1 MARYAFMAF
10 ATQVCVLTQTDGI
23 REKKMSRE
31 VVMIGRLYPQN
42 WSASRPRFFS
52 IVVAVEE
59 VGVDGSSESSPINK
73 EDLLAHLNAFPKNR
87 LVEEVVSM
95 WEELGELER
104 ELAMARQ
111 RARALDGELVNVRS
125 KSGGRAD
132 LAELEERFRVAE
144 ARRSQL
150 ETMLAN
156 EQGRRKDLEEVV
168 GEGRVDELRREN
180 AALIRREEEHMLLI
194 LDMESKIDQLME
206 IIAELQNNA

>member
-1 MARYAFMAF
+1 M
-10 ATQVCVLTQTDGI
+10 
-23 REKKMSRE
+23 
-31 VVMIGRLYPQN
+31 
-42 WSASRPRFFS
+42 RFS
-52 IVVAVEE
+52 SVVVAAEE
-59 VGVDGSSESSPINK
+59 VGVNEAAESDPMKK
-73 EDLLAHLNAFPKNR
+73 EELLAQLNTFPKDR
-87 LVEEVVSM
+87 LIEEVVSM

-104 ELAMARQ
+104 DLAMARQ

-125 KSGGRAD
+125 RSGGRAN

-168 GEGRVDELRREN
+168 GEGRIDELRREN

-194 LDMESKIDQLME
+194 LDMESKIDKLME
-206 IIAELQNNA
+206 IITELQNQEG

>member
-1 MARYAFMAF
+1 MAA
-10 ATQVCVLTQTDGI
+10 
-23 REKKMSRE
+23 
-31 VVMIGRLYPQN
+31 
-42 WSASRPRFFS
+42 
-52 IVVAVEE
+52 EE
-59 VGVDGSSESSPINK
+59 VGINEAADSDPMKK
-73 EDLLAHLNAFPKNR
+73 EELLAQLNTFPKDR
-87 LVEEVVSM
+87 LIEEVVSM

-104 ELAMARQ
+104 DLAMARQ

-125 KSGGRAD
+125 RSGGRAN

-168 GEGRVDELRREN
+168 GEGRIDELRREN

-194 LDMESKIDQLME
+194 LDMESKIDKLME
-206 IIAELQNNA
+206 IITELQNQEG

>member
-1 MARYAFMAF
+1 M
-10 ATQVCVLTQTDGI
+10 
-23 REKKMSRE
+23 
-31 VVMIGRLYPQN
+31 
-42 WSASRPRFFS
+42 
-52 IVVAVEE
+52 AVEE
-59 VGVDGSSESSPINK
+59 VGVDEASKSRPMNK
-73 EDLLAHLNAFPKNR
+73 VDLLAHLNAFPKSR

-111 RARALDGELVNVRS
+111 RARALDGELVNIRS

-180 AALIRREEEHMLLI
+180 SSLIRREEEHMLLI

-206 IIAELQNNA
+206 VSAGLKNESD

>member
-1 MARYAFMAF
+1 MAA
-10 ATQVCVLTQTDGI
+10 
-23 REKKMSRE
+23 
-31 VVMIGRLYPQN
+31 
-42 WSASRPRFFS
+42 
-52 IVVAVEE
+52 EE
-59 VGVDGSSESSPINK
+59 VGVNEAADSDPMKK
-73 EDLLAHLNAFPKNR
+73 EELLAQLNTFPKDR
-87 LVEEVVSM
+87 LIEEVVSM

-104 ELAMARQ
+104 DLAMARQ

-125 KSGGRAD
+125 RSGGRAN

-168 GEGRVDELRREN
+168 GEGRIDELRREN

-194 LDMESKIDQLME
+194 LDMESKIDKLME
-206 IIAELQNNA
+206 IITELQNQEG

>member
-1 MARYAFMAF
+1 MAA
-10 ATQVCVLTQTDGI
+10 
-23 REKKMSRE
+23 
-31 VVMIGRLYPQN
+31 
-42 WSASRPRFFS
+42 
-52 IVVAVEE
+52 EE
-59 VGVDGSSESSPINK
+59 VGVNEAAKSDPMKK
-73 EDLLAHLNAFPKNR
+73 EELLAQLNTFPKDR
-87 LVEEVVSM
+87 LIEEVVSM

-104 ELAMARQ
+104 DLAMARQ

-125 KSGGRAD
+125 RSGGRAN

-168 GEGRVDELRREN
+168 GEGRIDELRREN

-194 LDMESKIDQLME
+194 LDMESKIDKLME
-206 IIAELQNNA
+206 IITELQNQEG

>member
-1 MARYAFMAF
+1 
-10 ATQVCVLTQTDGI
+10 
-23 REKKMSRE
+23 MSR
-31 VVMIGRLYPQN
+31 
-42 WSASRPRFFS
+42 FS
-52 IVVAVEE
+52 PIVVAAEGG
-59 VGVDGSSESSPINK
+59 GVDESLEFTPMK
-73 EDLLAHLNAFPKNR
+73 KADLLAHLNAFPKDR
-87 LVEEVVSM
+87 LVQEVVSM

-104 ELAMARQ
+104 ELAMSRQ

-125 KSGGRAD
+125 RSGARVD

-156 EQGRRKDLEEVV
+156 EQGRRKELEEVV

-206 IIAELQNNA
+206 IISNLQNDE

>member
-1 MARYAFMAF
+1 MAA
-10 ATQVCVLTQTDGI
+10 
-23 REKKMSRE
+23 
-31 VVMIGRLYPQN
+31 
-42 WSASRPRFFS
+42 
-52 IVVAVEE
+52 EE
-59 VGVDGSSESSPINK
+59 VGVNEAAESDPMKK
-73 EDLLAHLNAFPKNR
+73 EELLAQLNTFPKDR
-87 LVEEVVSM
+87 LIEEVVSM

-104 ELAMARQ
+104 DLAMARQ

-125 KSGGRAD
+125 RSGGRAN

-168 GEGRVDELRREN
+168 GEGRIDELRREN

-194 LDMESKIDQLME
+194 LDMESKIDKLME
-206 IIAELQNNA
+206 IITELQNQEG

>member
-1 MARYAFMAF
+1 MAA
-10 ATQVCVLTQTDGI
+10 
-23 REKKMSRE
+23 
-31 VVMIGRLYPQN
+31 
-42 WSASRPRFFS
+42 
-52 IVVAVEE
+52 EE
-59 VGVDGSSESSPINK
+59 VGVDEALGFTPMK
-73 EDLLAHLNAFPKNR
+73 KADLLAHLNAFPKDR
-87 LVEEVVSM
+87 LVQEVVSM

-125 KSGGRAD
+125 RSGARVD

-144 ARRSQL
+144 ARRGQL

-156 EQGRRKDLEEVV
+156 EQGRRKELEDIV

-206 IIAELQNNA
+206 IISNLQNVE

>member
-1 MARYAFMAF
+1 
-10 ATQVCVLTQTDGI
+10 
-23 REKKMSRE
+23 MSR
-31 VVMIGRLYPQN
+31 
-42 WSASRPRFFS
+42 SRFFS

-59 VGVDGSSESSPINK
+59 VGVDDASESRPMNK
-73 EDLLAHLNAFPKNR
+73 DDLLAHLNAFPKSR

-111 RARALDGELVNVRS
+111 RARALDGELVNIRS

-144 ARRSQL
+144 SRRGQL

-180 AALIRREEEHMLLI
+180 SSLIRREEEHMLLI

-206 IIAELQNNA
+206 IISNLQGN

>member
-1 MARYAFMAF
+1 
-10 ATQVCVLTQTDGI
+10 
-23 REKKMSRE
+23 MSR
-31 VVMIGRLYPQN
+31 
-42 WSASRPRFFS
+42 FS
-52 IVVAVEE
+52 PIVVAAEG
-59 VGVDGSSESSPINK
+59 VGVDESLEFTPMK
-73 EDLLAHLNAFPKNR
+73 KADLLAHLNAFPKDR
-87 LVEEVVSM
+87 LVQEVVSM

-125 KSGGRAD
+125 RSGARVD

-156 EQGRRKDLEEVV
+156 EQGRRKELEEVV

-180 AALIRREEEHMLLI
+180 AALIRREEDHMLLI

-206 IIAELQNNA
+206 IISNLQNDE

>member
-1 MARYAFMAF
+1 MAA
-10 ATQVCVLTQTDGI
+10 
-23 REKKMSRE
+23 
-31 VVMIGRLYPQN
+31 
-42 WSASRPRFFS
+42 
-52 IVVAVEE
+52 EE
-59 VGVDGSSESSPINK
+59 VGVDEALEFTPMK
-73 EDLLAHLNAFPKNR
+73 KVDLLAHLNAFPKDR
-87 LVEEVVSM
+87 LVQEVVSM

-111 RARALDGELVNVRS
+111 RARALDGELVSVRS

-144 ARRSQL
+144 ARRGQL

-156 EQGRRKDLEEVV
+156 EQGRRKELEEVV
-168 GEGRVDELRREN
+168 GGGRVDELRREN

-206 IIAELQNNA
+206 IIAGLQKESD

>member
-1 MARYAFMAF
+1 M
-10 ATQVCVLTQTDGI
+10 
-23 REKKMSRE
+23 
-31 VVMIGRLYPQN
+31 
-42 WSASRPRFFS
+42 RFS
-52 IVVAVEE
+52 SVVVAAEE
-59 VGVDGSSESSPINK
+59 IGVNEAAKSDPMKK
-73 EDLLAHLNAFPKNR
+73 EELLAQLNTFPKDR
-87 LVEEVVSM
+87 LIEEVVSM

-104 ELAMARQ
+104 DLAMARQ

-125 KSGGRAD
+125 RSGGRAN

-168 GEGRVDELRREN
+168 GEGRIDELRREN

-194 LDMESKIDQLME
+194 LDMESKIDKLME
-206 IIAELQNNA
+206 IITELQNQEG

>member
-1 MARYAFMAF
+1 M
-10 ATQVCVLTQTDGI
+10 
-23 REKKMSRE
+23 
-31 VVMIGRLYPQN
+31 
-42 WSASRPRFFS
+42 RFSS
-52 IVVAVEE
+52 IDVVAEE
-59 VGVDGSSESSPINK
+59 VGVDEASESTPMKK
-73 EDLLAHLNAFPKNR
+73 EDLLAHLNAFPKDR

-111 RARALDGELVNVRS
+111 RARALDGELTRVRS
-125 KSGGRAD
+125 KSGGRLD
-132 LAELEERFRVAE
+132 LAELEERFRVAD
-144 ARRSQL
+144 ARRGQL

-168 GEGRVDELRREN
+168 GQGRVDELRREN

-206 IIAELQNNA
+206 IISNSEQNNR

>member
-1 MARYAFMAF
+1 MAA
-10 ATQVCVLTQTDGI
+10 
-23 REKKMSRE
+23 
-31 VVMIGRLYPQN
+31 
-42 WSASRPRFFS
+42 
-52 IVVAVEE
+52 EE
-59 VGVDGSSESSPINK
+59 VGVNEAAESDPMKK
-73 EDLLAHLNAFPKNR
+73 EELLAQLNTFPKDR
-87 LVEEVVSM
+87 LIEEVVSM

-104 ELAMARQ
+104 DLAMARQ

-125 KSGGRAD
+125 RSGGRPN

-168 GEGRVDELRREN
+168 GEGRIDELRREN

-194 LDMESKIDQLME
+194 LDMESKIDKLME
-206 IIAELQNNA
+206 IITELQNQEG

>member
-1 MARYAFMAF
+1 M
-10 ATQVCVLTQTDGI
+10 
-23 REKKMSRE
+23 
-31 VVMIGRLYPQN
+31 
-42 WSASRPRFFS
+42 RFYS
-52 IVVAVEE
+52 VVVAAEE
-59 VGVDGSSESSPINK
+59 VGVNEAAESDPMKK
-73 EDLLAHLNAFPKNR
+73 EELLAQLNTFPKDR
-87 LVEEVVSM
+87 LIEEVVSM

-104 ELAMARQ
+104 DLAMARQ

-125 KSGGRAD
+125 RSGGRAN

-168 GEGRVDELRREN
+168 GEGRIDELRREN

-194 LDMESKIDQLME
+194 LDMESKIDKLME
-206 IIAELQNNA
+206 IITELQNQEG

>member
-1 MARYAFMAF
+1 M
-10 ATQVCVLTQTDGI
+10 
-23 REKKMSRE
+23 
-31 VVMIGRLYPQN
+31 
-42 WSASRPRFFS
+42 RFS
-52 IVVAVEE
+52 SVVVAAEE
-59 VGVDGSSESSPINK
+59 GGVNEAAESDPMKK
-73 EDLLAHLNAFPKNR
+73 EELLAQLNTFPKDR
-87 LVEEVVSM
+87 LIEEVVSM

-104 ELAMARQ
+104 DLAMARQ

-125 KSGGRAD
+125 RSGGRAN

-168 GEGRVDELRREN
+168 GEGRIDELRREN

-194 LDMESKIDQLME
+194 LDMESKIDKLME
-206 IIAELQNNA
+206 IITELQNQEG

>member
-1 MARYAFMAF
+1 M
-10 ATQVCVLTQTDGI
+10 V
-23 REKKMSRE
+23 
-31 VVMIGRLYPQN
+31 
-42 WSASRPRFFS
+42 RFS
-52 IVVAVEE
+52 SVVVAVEE
-59 VGVDGSSESSPINK
+59 VGVNEAVESDPMKK
-73 EDLLAHLNAFPKNR
+73 EELLAQLNTFPKDR
-87 LVEEVVSM
+87 LIEEVVSM

-125 KSGGRAD
+125 RSGGRAN

-168 GEGRVDELRREN
+168 GEGRIDDLRREN

-206 IIAELQNNA
+206 IIAELQNKDG

>member
-1 MARYAFMAF
+1 M
-10 ATQVCVLTQTDGI
+10 
-23 REKKMSRE
+23 
-31 VVMIGRLYPQN
+31 
-42 WSASRPRFFS
+42 
-52 IVVAVEE
+52 AVEE
-59 VGVDGSSESSPINK
+59 VGVDEASKSRPMNK
-73 EDLLAHLNAFPKNR
+73 VDLLAHLNAFPKSR

-111 RARALDGELVNVRS
+111 RARALDGELVNIRS

-180 AALIRREEEHMLLI
+180 SSLIRREEEHMLLI
-194 LDMESKIDQLME
+194 LEMESKIDQLIE
-206 IIAELQNNA
+206 VIAGLQNESD

>member
-1 MARYAFMAF
+1 M
-10 ATQVCVLTQTDGI
+10 
-23 REKKMSRE
+23 
-31 VVMIGRLYPQN
+31 
-42 WSASRPRFFS
+42 
-52 IVVAVEE
+52 VAEE
-59 VGVDGSSESSPINK
+59 VGVDEASESTPMKK
-73 EDLLAHLNAFPKNR
+73 EDLLAHLNAFPKDR

-111 RARALDGELVNVRS
+111 RARALDGELTRVRS
-125 KSGGRAD
+125 KSGGRLD

-144 ARRSQL
+144 ARRGQL

-168 GEGRVDELRREN
+168 GQGRVDELRREN

-206 IIAELQNNA
+206 IISNSEQNNR

>member
-1 MARYAFMAF
+1 MAA
-10 ATQVCVLTQTDGI
+10 
-23 REKKMSRE
+23 
-31 VVMIGRLYPQN
+31 
-42 WSASRPRFFS
+42 
-52 IVVAVEE
+52 EE
-59 VGVDGSSESSPINK
+59 VGVDEALGFTPIKK
-73 EDLLAHLNAFPKNR
+73 EDLLSHLNAFPKDR
-87 LVEEVVSM
+87 LVQEVVSM

-125 KSGGRAD
+125 RSGARVD

-156 EQGRRKDLEEVV
+156 EQGRRKELEDVV

-206 IIAELQNNA
+206 IISNLQNDE

>member
-1 MARYAFMAF
+1 MAA
-10 ATQVCVLTQTDGI
+10 
-23 REKKMSRE
+23 
-31 VVMIGRLYPQN
+31 
-42 WSASRPRFFS
+42 
-52 IVVAVEE
+52 EE
-59 VGVDGSSESSPINK
+59 VGVNEAADSDPMKK
-73 EDLLAHLNAFPKNR
+73 EELLAQLNTFPKDR
-87 LVEEVVSM
+87 IIEEVVSM

-104 ELAMARQ
+104 DLAMARQ

-125 KSGGRAD
+125 RSGGRAN

-168 GEGRVDELRREN
+168 GEGRIDELRREN

-194 LDMESKIDQLME
+194 LDMESKIDKLME
-206 IIAELQNNA
+206 IITELQNQEG

>member
-1 MARYAFMAF
+1 M
-10 ATQVCVLTQTDGI
+10 
-23 REKKMSRE
+23 
-31 VVMIGRLYPQN
+31 
-42 WSASRPRFFS
+42 
-52 IVVAVEE
+52 VADE
-59 VGVDGSSESSPINK
+59 VGVDEASESTPMKK
-73 EDLLAHLNAFPKNR
+73 EDLLAHLNAFPKDR

-111 RARALDGELVNVRS
+111 RARALDGELTRVRS
-125 KSGGRAD
+125 KSGGRLD

-144 ARRSQL
+144 ARRGQL

-168 GEGRVDELRREN
+168 GQGRVDELRREN

-206 IIAELQNNA
+206 IISNSEQNNR

>member
-1 MARYAFMAF
+1 MAA
-10 ATQVCVLTQTDGI
+10 
-23 REKKMSRE
+23 
-31 VVMIGRLYPQN
+31 
-42 WSASRPRFFS
+42 
-52 IVVAVEE
+52 EE
-59 VGVDGSSESSPINK
+59 VGVDEATESTPMKK
-73 EDLLAHLNAFPKNR
+73 EDLLAQLNAFPKDR
-87 LVEEVVSM
+87 LIGEVVSM

-111 RARALDGELVNVRS
+111 RARALDGELVDVRS
-125 KSGGRAD
+125 RSGSRGD

-144 ARRSQL
+144 ARRRQL

-206 IIAELQNNA
+206 IIAELQNKDDL

>member
-1 MARYAFMAF
+1 MAA
-10 ATQVCVLTQTDGI
+10 
-23 REKKMSRE
+23 
-31 VVMIGRLYPQN
+31 
-42 WSASRPRFFS
+42 
-52 IVVAVEE
+52 EE
-59 VGVDGSSESSPINK
+59 VGADEALEFTPMKK
-73 EDLLAHLNAFPKNR
+73 EDLRPHLNAFPKDR
-87 LVEEVVSM
+87 LVQEVVSM

-125 KSGGRAD
+125 RSGARVD
-132 LAELEERFRVAE
+132 LAELEERFALAE
-144 ARRSQL
+144 ARRGQL

-156 EQGRRKDLEEVV
+156 EQGRWKELEEVV

-180 AALIRREEEHMLLI
+180 ATLIRREEEHMLLI

>member
-1 MARYAFMAF
+1 M
-10 ATQVCVLTQTDGI
+10 
-23 REKKMSRE
+23 
-31 VVMIGRLYPQN
+31 
-42 WSASRPRFFS
+42 RFS
-52 IVVAVEE
+52 SVVVAAEE
-59 VGVDGSSESSPINK
+59 VGVNEAAKSDPMKK
-73 EDLLAHLNAFPKNR
+73 EELLAQLNTFPKDR
-87 LVEEVVSM
+87 LIEEVVSM

-104 ELAMARQ
+104 DLARARQ

-125 KSGGRAD
+125 RSGGRAN

-168 GEGRVDELRREN
+168 GEGRIDELRREN

-194 LDMESKIDQLME
+194 LDMESKIDKLME
-206 IIAELQNNA
+206 IITELQNQEG

>member
-1 MARYAFMAF
+1 M
-10 ATQVCVLTQTDGI
+10 
-23 REKKMSRE
+23 
-31 VVMIGRLYPQN
+31 
-42 WSASRPRFFS
+42 RFS
-52 IVVAVEE
+52 SVVVAAEE
-59 VGVDGSSESSPINK
+59 VGVNEAADSDPMKK
-73 EDLLAHLNAFPKNR
+73 EELLAQLNTFPKDR
-87 LVEEVVSM
+87 LIEEVVSM

-104 ELAMARQ
+104 DLAMARQ

-125 KSGGRAD
+125 RSGGRAN

-168 GEGRVDELRREN
+168 GEGRIDELRREN

-194 LDMESKIDQLME
+194 LDMESKIDKLME
-206 IIAELQNNA
+206 IITELQNQEG